1 MGFITHKN
9 EKGGVLLV
17 LVNIQDDMIELQKL
31 GLLDKLLIDKTTR
44 RHILWGTNAY
54 REYGERYAKYCEIFV
69 TLVLFNNLD
78 VIKTR
83 ARRNFEQQ
91 VGRTKLHGE
100 VATPLWV
107 CNKMIDAIDCDWLG
121 IEHLP
126 KDIWQHIDILFQQT
140 KKSWKKY
147 VDNKRMEIAC
157 GEAPYLIQRY
167 DGTNGTMI
175 PVEERTGILDRK
187 LHVVSAFATTP
198 EKWIHWA
205 IRAVEATFGY
215 EYQGDNL
222 LIARVNVTK
231 TFIEFYIHKWN
242 EIPNIKLLNQLLT
255 KITWNLWQMDGLTD
269 TIPCHMDS
277 IEEPSLFDEQ
287 NIKINIQPL
296 CKIYDWRNLK
306 KSILFSAMKGRQT
319 GMKFDYVIGNP
330 PYQEAAS
337 KSNPRQEPIYPFF
350 YDAVKEVTK
359 KYLLISP
366 ARFLFNAGL
375 TSKKWNKKMLSDK
388 HLKVKRYI
396 PDASRIFP
404 NTDIKG
410 GVAIVYR
417 DSTINFGAIEE
428 FIPNEKLRDIA
439 QKVREKEEPSLMENM
454 HAGRSELIFNSLAIK
469 KYPQITSDRLKA
481 IQRKNPQV
489 TKLAPKEEFEIKTS
503 SFDVTP
509 YIFNTSDVLNCQARY
524 HILGLS
530 KQKRIWNWIEAKY
543 VIPRNQLDNNLN
555 FYKLFIPKASGRGTF
570 GETLSNV
577 FIGKPGDSST
587 PTFLSI
593 GKLRT
598 LHEAQNA
605 KKYVCT
611 KFVRALLGILKI
623 TQDNIP
629 AKWKYVPL
637 QDFTNNSDID
647 WSQSIH
653 DIDQQLYKK
662 YKLTQEEIN
671 FIETNVKE
679 MK

>member
-31 GLLDKLLIDKTTR
+31 GLLDKLLVDKTTR

-121 IEHLP
+121 MEHLP
-126 KDIWQHIDILFQQT
+126 ENAWQQVDTLFQQT

-147 VDNKRMEIAC
+147 VDNKRLEIAC

-187 LHVVSAFATTP
+187 LHVVSAYATTQ
-198 EKWIHWA
+198 EEWIHWA

-222 LIARVNVTK
+222 LIARVNVIK

-242 EIPNIKLLNQLLT
+242 EIPYIKLLKQLLT

-269 TIPCHMDS
+269 TIPCNMDS
-277 IEEPSLFDEQ
+277 IEEVSLFDEQ
-287 NIKINIQPL
+287 TIKMNSQPR
-296 CKIYDWRNLK
+296 CKVYDWRNLK
-306 KSILFSAMKGRQT
+306 KSILFAAMKGRQT

-330 PYQEAAS
+330 PYQDE
-337 KSNPRQEPIYPFF
+337 SNGKMRNYAPPIYNLFL
-350 YDAVKEVTK
+350 DAAYSVANSVE
-359 KYLLISP
+359 LIHP
-366 ARFLFNAGL
+366 ARFLFDAGS
-375 TSKKWNKKMLSDK
+375 TPKEWNHKMLNDP
-388 HLKVKRYI
+388 HLKILYYESDSTKV
-396 PDASRIFP
+396 FV

-410 GVAIVYR
+410 GIAITYHDTR
-417 DSTINFGAIEE
+417 KTFGAIEI
-428 FIPNEKLRDIA
+428 FTPYPKINTVL
-439 QKVREKEEPSLMENM
+439 QKVK
-454 HAGRSELIFNSLAIK
+454 
-469 KYPQITSDRLKA
+469 
-481 IQRKNPQV
+481 QRKDFKSLSNIVYSRTSYRLTDLMHRDYPDALN
-489 TKLAPKEEFEIKTS
+489 KLSKGHAYDMSSNIFQRLPEIFFDKKPNDGKE
-503 SFDVTP
+503 
-509 YIFNTSDVLNCQARY
+509 YIQ
-524 HILGLS
+524 ILG
-530 KQKRIWNWIEAKY
+530 RE
-543 VIPRNQLDNNLN
+543 NNLRV
-555 FYKLFIPKASGRGTF
+555 YKYIRRDYVNNPINLQSYKIYVAQANGSGAF
-570 GETLSNV
+570 GETLSSII
-577 FIGKPGDSST
+577 IGKKNIGST
-587 PTFLSI
+587 ETFISIGNFNEEKFALNLKKYLQTKFARAMLSI
-593 GKLRT
+593 LKVT
-598 LHEAQNA
+598 QNGN
-605 KKYVCT
+605 KPVW
-611 KFVRALLGILKI
+611 RM
-623 TQDNIP
+623 
-629 AKWKYVPL
+629 VPL
-637 QDFTNNSDID
+637 QNFSEKSDID
-647 WSQSIH
+647 WSQSIS

-671 FIETNVKE
+671 FIEKNVKE